1 MEKILLENYIGY
13 KEAQNRSKEEL
24 KIVGPISILDFSTLA
39 YIGNDKYFGKEAA
52 VIYYLAEM
60 INSKGEN
67 FLGILSVNYI
77 LSGDEDIAKLQK
89 LPFFNPNKY
98 FSDSFST
105 HMIVDKLPKYVC
117 DNEFEIENINDPKT
131 TISMEG
137 FDISNMDSKSDIVRI
152 EMSIDVFSTIK
163 FIDEYI
169 QEDVINNHDLL
180 ISLSSTTKES
190 KLFVVDEIPWLLGLS
205 RINRKSTSVAV
216 AFRAHTSRNSLTTEY
231 IDNSI
236 SILMPID
243 LKIKFRRRKFKDK
256 LNTVLDKF
264 LEDDD
269 QYLNSFIFY
278 ARFKNID
285 KEYLCIKAF
294 NKNEESK
301 LILLDSA
308 ATKRL
313 KKLIMDY

>member
-13 KEAQNRSKEEL
+13 KEAQNRNKEEL

-163 FIDEYI
+163 FIDE
-169 QEDVINNHDLL
+169 
-180 ISLSSTTKES
+180 
-190 KLFVVDEIPWLLGLS
+190 IPWLLGLS

-216 AFRAHTSRNSLTTEY
+216 AFRAHTSRNNLTTEY

>member
-1 MEKILLENYIGY
+1 MEKILLENYDGY

-24 KIVGPISILDFSTLA
+24 KIIGPVSILDFSTLT
-39 YIGNDKYFGKEAA
+39 YNGNDKYFGKEVAI
-52 VIYYLAEM
+52 IYYLAEM
-60 INSKGEN
+60 MNSKGEK
-67 FLGILSVNYI
+67 FLGTLSVNYI

-89 LPFFNPNKY
+89 LPFFNPDKY
-98 FSDSFST
+98 FSDLFSA

-137 FDISNMDSKSDIVRI
+137 FNISNMDSKSDIVRI

-163 FIDEYI
+163 FIDEYM

-180 ISLSSTTKES
+180 ISLLSTTKES
-190 KLFVVDEIPWLLGLS
+190 KLFVVNEIPWLLGLS
-205 RINRKSTSVAV
+205 RINHKSTSVAV

-231 IDNSI
+231 IDNPI